1 VAAPSRFWAGL
12 LLAAGA
18 LFAALSLWMRAQQAA
33 AVDHAARAPDVRPLA
48 EVATA
53 LRAMKLVTVE
63 IDTSVTVERRD
74 ASWRGDVA
82 ARVTVPVRLS
92 YGTDLSAI
100 TAEGVAFSPVGG
112 AYVVRVPPPQRIAT
126 EVFGEKEKIEVEAGG
141 LRLRSR
147 AGEYYLG
154 LARQGT
160 SEAARE
166 LVLLEDDARRVR
178 EVTRQQVER
187 LIRSIV
193 GDRALVRV
201 LFSEGPP

>member
-63 IDTSVTVERRD
+63 ID